1 MSELPRQI
9 AMAAGDYFMHG
20 QDSRMR
26 QVGLPGNACC
36 AVIKLDA
43 GFDVGLLRRRIAASP
58 IMDWLARVQ
67 ASRPLPVIFPMRW
80 NLAKNPEPVFFEHR
94 ADAGMADKPW
104 FLPPVVGQRELH
116 AERAP
121 GLVFDVFRHAD
132 GTSHVFLSWNHTHFD
147 ARGLDLLLNHLNSD
161 DPAKTDAAIK
171 GFIHPKQLTAGLGQ
185 WWASV
190 KKARGSVKWLKES
203 GAEPL
208 FSLVPPGARPAACR
222 NQYRVIY
229 FTEEE
234 TARIDTR
241 CQKFNCGFRRSHF
254 YLAASLRALHTLAV
268 QRGNQDGAYLI
279 PVPHDTRKRG
289 ANGPIFSNHLSILFY
304 RIAPKF
310 AGKITDILGELSR
323 QMTDQIRD
331 KFPEACMA
339 ALDMFKPLPL
349 GYYVHHLGKPTR
361 GKFAAFS
368 FSDSGETCAGMKEF
382 CGGKISEVTH
392 LVPAWRPPG
401 LMLVFL
407 KFGNRLSTQIS
418 WVDDCVTP
426 TEAENLERDVRR
438 ALLEE
443 EA

>member
-1 MSELPRQI
+1 
-9 AMAAGDYFMHG
+9 MAPGDFFMHG
-20 QDSRMR
+20 QDLRMR
-26 QVGLPGNACC
+26 QAGLPGNACC
-36 AVIKLDA
+36 AVLKLGA
-43 GFDVGLLRRRIAASP
+43 GFDIEILRRRIAASP
-58 IMDWLARVQ
+58 IMDWLARAQ
-67 ASRPLPVIFPMRW
+67 ASRPLPAIFPMRW
-80 NLAKNPEPVFFEHR
+80 NLAKNPEPIFFEHT
-94 ADAGMADKPW
+94 AEAGDADKPW
-104 FLPPVVGQRELH
+104 FLPPVVTQRELH

-121 GLVFDVFRHAD
+121 GLVFDIFRHAD
-132 GTSHVFLSWNHTHFD
+132 GTSHVFLSWNHTHLD

-161 DPAKTDAAIK
+161 EPAKMEAALK
-171 GFIHPKQLTAGLGQ
+171 GFVHPKQINSSLGQ
-185 WWASV
+185 WWQSV
-190 KKARGSVKWLKES
+190 KLARGSVKWLNES
-203 GAEPL
+203 GADPL
-208 FSLVPPGARPAACR
+208 FSLVPPGPRAAGCK
-222 NQYRVIY
+222 NHYRVIY

-234 TARIDTR
+234 TARIDAR

-254 YLAASLRALHTLAV
+254 YLAGSLRAVHNVAS

-339 ALDMFKPLPL
+339 ALEMFKPLPL
-349 GYYVHHLGKPTR
+349 GFYIKHLGKPTR
-361 GKFAAFS
+361 GNFAAFS

-382 CGGKISEVTH
+382 CGGKISGVTH

-407 KFGNRLSTQIS
+407 KFGSRLSVQIS
-418 WVDDCVTP
+418 WVDDCVSP
-426 TEAENLERDVRR
+426 AEADSLERDLRR

-443 EA
+443 EPA